1 MEAPD
6 KVGRALA
13 RPEKCHIRKGVE
25 FYSLIVVIILLPNIM
40 CFWQYTRVFHVEQFC
55 VFFRKKIFFWQ
66 NCFGWVKTSGTKMI
80 RHYLISFCCG
90 KYEQIR
96 S

>member
-25 FYSLIVVIILLPNIM
+25 IYLKIQEKLWQERCSLMLRRAKNA
-40 CFWQYTRVFHVEQFC
+40 E
-55 VFFRKKIFFWQ
+55 
-66 NCFGWVKTSGTKMI
+66 
-80 RHYLISFCCG
+80 
-90 KYEQIR
+90 
-96 S
+96 